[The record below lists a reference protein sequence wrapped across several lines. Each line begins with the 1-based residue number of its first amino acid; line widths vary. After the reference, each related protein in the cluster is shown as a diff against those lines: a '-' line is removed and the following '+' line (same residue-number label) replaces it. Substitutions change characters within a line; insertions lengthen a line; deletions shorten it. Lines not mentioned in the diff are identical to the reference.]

1 MPLNP
6 RQHDLIAEN
15 APQTGYEAT
24 PITGWALTKLAL
36 LDRQGARGLIAD
48 VSVAGVLARQA
59 VFVAL
64 ANLDLSA
71 PGAFLD
77 RLGISCAGAEG
88 IGLALR
94 TRRARQIIA
103 AAFAVEPEHVP
114 TGYLR
119 ALAKIDEFGTKG
131 LGLHAFAEPD
141 SYRRLF
147 EILTVEPH
155 SRRAHALRFSDRLM
169 SITVEAALT
178 LDPVLVWPDVL
189 AVVGTPQRVAA
200 ANAAL
205 GLIRDCHTA
214 LDEAALVTA
223 MRQSLKSLGVIEAF
237 AKTALDTADRLPTP
251 LPAVDGIRPL
261 RTAAEYREIGA
272 KLRNCA
278 ATKVPEVALGLL
290 AVMEVTH
297 RAEDGTQTIL
307 AASLTPM
314 IDGRWMVS
322 EVTGIKNR
330 QPSREVLYPV
340 LRRLEALGAII
351 PGPSIDGPYRKD
363 VADLL
368 GIYRYAPLHD
378 ALHPHGSSEEDEVL
392 AVLEAPA
399 DEAA

>member
-1 MPLNP
+1 MAVSL
-6 RQHDLIAEN
+6 HDRIADKSD
-15 APQTGYEAT
+15 PIS
-24 PITGWALTKLAL
+24 PITGWVLTILVR
-36 LDRQGARGLIAD
+36 LDRDGARGVIAD
-48 VSVAGVLARQA
+48 LSVAGVLTRQA
-59 VFVAL
+59 AFVTL
-64 ANLDLSA
+64 ANLNLNA
-71 PGAFLD
+71 PGDFLK
-77 RLGISCAGAEG
+77 RLAITIGGAEG

-103 AAFAVEPEHVP
+103 AAFGVEPSAVP
-114 TGYLR
+114 TSYLR
-119 ALAKIDEFGTKG
+119 ALAKIEEFGTKG
-131 LGLHAFAEPD
+131 LGLYPFADPG

-147 EILTVEPH
+147 QILTVEPH

-178 LDPVLVWPDVL
+178 LDPVLVWADVL

-205 GLIRDCHTA
+205 GLIRDCHTT

-223 MRQSLKSLGVIEAF
+223 MRQSLKTLGVIEAF
-237 AKTALDTADRLPTP
+237 AKTALNTADRLPTP
-251 LPAVDGIRPL
+251 LPAAEGIRPL
-261 RTAAEYREIGA
+261 RTAAEYREIGS

-278 ATKVPEVALGLL
+278 ATKVPEAALGLL
-290 AVMEVTH
+290 AVVEVTH
-297 RAEDGTQTIL
+297 PAEDGTETTL
-307 AASLTPM
+307 AASLTPT

-322 EVTGIKNR
+322 EVSGLKNR

-351 PGPSIDGPYRKD
+351 PGPAIGGPYRKD

-392 AVLEAPA
+392 AALEAEA
-399 DEAA
+399 EEAA

>member
-1 MPLNP
+1 MAVCL
-6 RQHDLIAEN
+6 HDRITDK
-15 APQTGYEAT
+15 PTPIRGEAT
-24 PITGWALTKLAL
+24 PITGWALTILAR
-36 LDRQGARGLIAD
+36 LDRDGARGLIAD
-48 VSVAGVLARQA
+48 LSVAGVLTRQA
-59 VFVAL
+59 AFVAL
-64 ANLDLSA
+64 ANLNLNA
-71 PGAFLD
+71 PGDFLK
-77 RLGISCAGAEG
+77 RLAVTIGGAKG
-88 IGLALR
+88 IGVALR

-103 AAFAVEPEHVP
+103 AAFAVEPDAVP

-119 ALAKIDEFGTKG
+119 ALAKIEEFGTKG
-131 LGLHAFAEPD
+131 LGLHPFADPA
-141 SYRRLF
+141 SYRSLF
-147 EILTVEPH
+147 EILTHERH

-205 GLIRDCHTA
+205 GLIRDCHTS

-237 AKTALDTADRLPTP
+237 AKTALDTADRLPVP
-251 LPAVDGIRPL
+251 LPPAEGIRPL
-261 RTAAEYREIGA
+261 RTAADYREIGT

-297 RAEDGTQTIL
+297 RAEDGTEMVL
-307 AASLTPM
+307 ASSLTPT

-322 EVTGIKNR
+322 EVTGLKNR

-351 PGPSIDGPYRKD
+351 PGPSIGGPYRKD

-392 AVLEAPA
+392 AVLEAA
-399 DEAA
+399 AEEAA